1 MPAFFPRRT
10 LGALLLAVAAAAPLA
25 QVSAQAPAPTLPP
38 PVILNVDMQQ
48 ILQDA
53 KASKDVQAVLN
64 QRYSAYSKEVAQEED
79 ELQKG
84 GAELERQRTVLA
96 PDVYSARARE
106 LQQRYDELGKTVQ
119 AKRQALQQ
127 SLNEAM
133 GKVRAAALEVVGDIS
148 KERRATLVLEK
159 QAVVYETEGMDVSA
173 EAIQRLDKKLPTVAV
188 NLPPMEG
195 GSPPA
200 AEKKTDGA
208 PPPSKK

>member
-1 MPAFFPRRT
+1 MFLRRRA
-10 LGALLLAVAAAAPLA
+10 LGALLLIAAAVAPARHLKA
-25 QVSAQAPAPTLPP
+25 QQAPP
-38 PVILNVDMQQ
+38 PVILIVDMQQ

-53 KASKDVQAVLN
+53 KAAKEVQAALN
-64 QRYSAYSKEVAQEED
+64 QQYSAYSKQVAQQED

-96 PDVYSARARE
+96 PEVYSARARE

-127 SLNEAM
+127 SLNDAM

-159 QAVVYETEGMDVSA
+159 QAVVYESEGMDISA
-173 EAIQRLDKKLPTVAV
+173 DAIQRLDQKLPSVKV
-188 NLPPMEG
+188 DLPGAGEG
-195 GSPPA
+195 GLR
-200 AEKKTDGA
+200 
-208 PPPSKK
+208 PPPKN